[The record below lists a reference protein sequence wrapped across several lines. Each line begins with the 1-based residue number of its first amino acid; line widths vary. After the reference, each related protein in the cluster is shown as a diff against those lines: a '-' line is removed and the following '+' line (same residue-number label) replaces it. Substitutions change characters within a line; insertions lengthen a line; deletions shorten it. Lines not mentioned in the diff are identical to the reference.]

1 MWPISTLP
9 GFILSIDEHD
19 PVEEPA
25 GVSAA
30 ARVVVPDL
38 EVDRRAEMFRT
49 AQQKRTHAA
58 SLKVL
63 QATSEQKREPCE
75 PKTLLYHLRMSLWV
89 I

>member
-1 MWPISTLP
+1 MLQRFSFRMQSLQSSPAFL
-9 GFILSIDEHD
+9 FSIDEHD

-38 EVDRRAEMFRT
+38 EVDRRAEMLRT

-58 SLKVL
+58 SLEVL
-63 QATSEQKREPCE
+63 QAMQVNVTHGPR
-75 PKTLLYHLRMSLWV
+75 V
-89 I
+89 